1 MKRKIVAVF
10 LTATMLGLFSSC
22 SQSVSGESQ
31 EAMVDAVQEDTE
43 EQSAEVTMSP
53 EESSISDRSEDVDTS
68 APVAKGSR
76 IAVIAKSTKDE
87 YWKAVKEGMKD
98 AVSEINKAYGYKDED
113 KITMT
118 FEGPD
123 DEQKVTDQINTI
135 DAVLSENPTVL
146 CLSAIDADSCEA
158 QLETA
163 HENGIPVVT
172 FDSGLNS
179 GLPDGICT
187 SGNGKIGKIAATK
200 LAEKLGSQGKVAII
214 AHSELGQS
222 SVTRVTA
229 FQKFMRD
236 FPGIEVL
243 DPVYD
248 SEGQELSDVVQQL
261 LDTNSDLAGIFCT
274 NGAVSDVVLDCVQN
288 SKRQDIAIVGVD
300 GTTAQQ
306 EAVKSGREVG
316 FVAQNPYEIGY
327 QTILEAIKAAEP
339 GDLEDSEKHVWVKS
353 QWIDSQNIK
362 EFENTK
368 YLL

>member
-1 MKRKIVAVF
+1 M
-10 LTATMLGLFSSC
+10 
-22 SQSVSGESQ
+22 
-31 EAMVDAVQEDTE
+31 
-43 EQSAEVTMSP
+43 
-53 EESSISDRSEDVDTS
+53 
-68 APVAKGSR
+68 
-76 IAVIAKSTKDE
+76 
-87 YWKAVKEGMKD
+87 
-98 AVSEINKAYGYKDED
+98 
-113 KITMT
+113 
-118 FEGPD
+118 
-123 DEQKVTDQINTI
+123 
-135 DAVLSENPTVL
+135 L

-306 EAVKSGREVG
+306 RQLNRAGKWDLSHRTHMRLATRLSWRLSRRLSLETWKIPRNMSG
-316 FVAQNPYEIGY
+316 
-327 QTILEAIKAAEP
+327 
-339 GDLEDSEKHVWVKS
+339 
-353 QWIDSQNIK
+353 
-362 EFENTK
+362 
-368 YLL
+368 